1 MNSILQWVAVI
12 TEFIGLSLI
21 AIELYFP
28 NSLARLKKSIE
39 GVDPAI
45 DNVPTDH
52 HTGFSILAW
61 IGLFIGLWITI
72 VVIASLWD
80 PSLSV
85 VVNVALTICTVF
97 ILTISMI
104 IRKLIRVGVI
114 LGRGNSVGGVGLVL
128 ALIGFSIELSQ
139 LISS

>member
-1 MNSILQWVAVI
+1 MNNILQWVAI
-12 TEFIGLSLI
+12 TTEFIGLSLI

-28 NSLARLKKSIE
+28 NSLAHLKQNIE
-39 GVDPAI
+39 GVDTNVDNLPA
-45 DNVPTDH
+45 DH
-52 HTGFSILAW
+52 HTGFSIVTW
-61 IGLFIGLWITI
+61 CGIFIGLWVI
-72 VVIASLWD
+72 VAVIASLWA
-80 PSLSV
+80 PSLSI

-114 LGRGNSVGGVGLVL
+114 LGRGNSVGGIGLVL